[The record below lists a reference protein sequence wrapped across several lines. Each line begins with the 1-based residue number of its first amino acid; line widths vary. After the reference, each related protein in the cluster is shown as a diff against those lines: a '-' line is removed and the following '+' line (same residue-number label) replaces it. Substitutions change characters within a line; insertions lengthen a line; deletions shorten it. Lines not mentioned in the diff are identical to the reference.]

1 MDNLDSSVIGQ
12 FIFYMIALIFSL
24 SVHESA
30 HAWTS
35 NYFGDDLARLQGR
48 ISLNPAVHVD
58 PIGTLLFPAIAFFTH
73 APLIGWA
80 KPTPVNPLRWRN
92 KRVANFWV
100 SIAGVICN
108 FIIAIVAGIIIRTLL
123 AANLIYIAGG
133 QDFFKPT
140 SNSLIMEGGVKLLT
154 TFFIL
159 NVALGVFNL
168 IPIPPLDGSHLLYH
182 FLPPA
187 AGARYRAIG
196 QFGFIPLFVLMIFFG
211 PVLSFLLSPV
221 SWGFA
226 HLYNLVYPFGI
237 GDLWDFTRG

>member
-1 MDNLDSSVIGQ
+1 MGTPDIGQ
-12 FIFYMIALIFSL
+12 FILFMVALIFSL

-48 ISLNPAVHVD
+48 ISLNPMVHVD
-58 PIGTLLFPAIAFFTH
+58 PIGTLLFPAIAFFTG

-80 KPTPVNPLRWRN
+80 KPTPVNPLRWRD

-108 FIIAIVAGIIIRTLL
+108 FIIAIVAGIIIRILL
-123 AANLIYIAGG
+123 FSNLIYLAGG
-133 QDFFKPT
+133 RDIFKPT
-140 SNSLIMEGGVKLLT
+140 SESLILEGGVKLLT

-168 IPIPPLDGSHLLYH
+168 IPIPPLDGSKVLQSI
-182 FLPPA
+182 LPPSFESGFEA
-187 AGARYRAIG
+187 LER
-196 QFGFIPLFVLMIFFG
+196 FGFILLILAMFTGVFGMIFSVVM
-211 PVLSFLLSPV
+211 PI
-221 SWGFA
+221 A
-226 HLYNLVYPFGI
+226 FGI
-237 GDLWDFTRG
+237 LLLGT